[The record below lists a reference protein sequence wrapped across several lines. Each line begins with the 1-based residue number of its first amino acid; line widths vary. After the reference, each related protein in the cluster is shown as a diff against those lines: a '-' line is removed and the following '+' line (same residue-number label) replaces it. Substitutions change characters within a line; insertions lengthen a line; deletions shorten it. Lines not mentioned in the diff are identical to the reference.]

1 MTRDQATAALVTGAE
16 IARDLVAAGN
26 RCLVTGDMGIANTT
40 ASAALICAFTGADPA
55 DATGRGTGI
64 DAATYARKI
73 DVVCR
78 GLDRHGPGFPDPADP
93 VGVLA
98 AFGGFEHAALAGFI
112 LGAAALRVPVILDGV
127 IAGAAALAA
136 VALAPDATAACFAG
150 HLSAEPGHAVTLS
163 YLGLR
168 PLVDLGLRLGEGT
181 GAVLALP
188 LVQSAARALRDVATF
203 DSAGV
208 AEKS

>member
-26 RCLVTGDMGIANTT
+26 RCLLTGDMGIANTT

-78 GLDRHGPGFPDPADP
+78 GLDRHKPDPAEP
-93 VGVLA
+93 VDILA

-136 VALAPDATAACFAG
+136 VALAPDALAACFAG
-150 HLSAEPGHAVTLS
+150 HRSAEPGHAVTLS

-208 AEKS
+208 ADKL